1 MIEVND
7 NNFYVDV
14 IEKSKEI
21 PVLVDFWSPSCQP
34 CLMLGPVL
42 ERLEKEYQGK
52 FILAK
57 LNIQDNQ
64 KIASHYSIR
73 SIPLVKLFKDGNSV
87 DEFLGALPEVKIKE
101 FLRLIVPSEA
111 DIMLKE
117 ADDCYSKGEF
127 EKAIH
132 KCSEALD
139 KEPDNEKIRVKLGWM
154 YFEQENFS
162 SAKNILK
169 SLVHL
174 DEANKLLN
182 IIYFKEFL
190 PENIEE
196 IKKAIEKSPG
206 DLDNRLKLANQYALE
221 GNYRDSMEEFLEVV
235 RRDKK
240 YKDEEARKSIL
251 KIFIILGNEDS
262 LVTEYRKKL
271 SNILF

>member
-57 LNIQDNQ
+57 LNVQDNQ
-64 KIASHYSIR
+64 KIAAHYGIR
-73 SIPLVKLFKDGNSV
+73 SIPLVKLFKEGNSI
-87 DEFLGALPEVKIKE
+87 DEFLGALPEVKIKD

-139 KEPDNEKIRVKLGWM
+139 KDPDNEKIRVKLGRM

-162 SAKNILK
+162 GAKNILK

-182 IIYFKEFL
+182 IMYFREFL

-196 IKKAIEKSPG
+196 IKNAIEKSPE

-240 YKDEEARKSIL
+240 YKDEEARKAIL
-251 KIFIILGNEDS
+251 KIFIILGNENS

-271 SNILF
+271 SDILF